1 VKRTLS
7 LRRETLAELT
17 PAELTGVVGGQAI
30 TASPNNSCPVKNCV
44 ALTNHVSCLI
54 CYSYPCHTADANCA

>member
-1 VKRTLS
+1 MKRTLS
-7 LRRETLAELT
+7 LRREALAELT
-17 PAELTGVVGGQAI
+17 PADLTAVVGGQQA

-54 CYSYPCHTADANCA
+54 CYSYPCQSEPNCS